1 MAYIVACKV
10 VHIWKDNVSDL
21 ELCGQHATGLL
32 VLDSIE

>member
-1 MAYIVACKV
+1 MAYIIACKV

-21 ELCGQHATGLL
+21 ELRWQNATGSL